1 MVSRPAERADELCFF
16 HVKEQH
22 SMAKPQPASP
32 TTAQSLGALLK
43 SARDIMRKDKGL
55 NGDLDRLPMLTWIMF
70 LKFLDD
76 LELQREGR
84 PSSPPKSS
92 SPPSNRLIAGA
103 IGLPSRTALPAT
115 NSSPSSTTRR
125 RRARTANAAGVCSVT
140 CARSPVPTATI
151 AGMLSPPCSRAWITA

>member
-1 MVSRPAERADELCFF
+1 
-16 HVKEQH
+16 
-22 SMAKPQPASP
+22 MAKLKTGNKTN
-32 TTAQSLGALLK
+32 TTTPQSLGSLIK

-55 NGDLDRLPMLTWIMF
+55 YGELDRLPMLTWIMF

-115 NSSPSSTTRR
+115 NSSHSSTTKKRLCPTAR
-125 RRARTANAAGVCSVT
+125 KARACSVT
-140 CARSPVPTATI
+140 CARSAVPTATTE
-151 AGMLSPPCSRAWITA
+151 GMSSPRCFAVYR